1 MHAGRVKTE
10 DNSLKQL
17 ISQVFKCFVLAFLKK
32 MEFKMLFC
40 YNRQPTLN
48 ICYITEDQ
56 QKLKIFIPIKQEILL
71 AWKWGRKKV

>member
-56 QKLKIFIPIKQEILL
+56 
-71 AWKWGRKKV
+71 